1 MQPNQIIT
9 LLQNQRDYFS
19 SGQTKSITFRKEQLK
34 KLHKAIIQFE
44 DEIAEALFTD
54 LNKAKEEAFVTET
67 SIVIQE
73 IKQHL
78 KHIDAWAARKQVR
91 APLALFPAS
100 AEILCEPLGV
110 ALILSPWNYPLQ
122 LALNPLVGAI
132 SAGCCAILK
141 PSPETP
147 TVWKVIQKLVQE
159 TFPPEYITVV
169 PGEIEVAKLLL
180 QQRFDIIFFTGS
192 PSTGKVVMR
201 AAAEHLTP
209 VILELGGKSPCI
221 VDIGSNLKIAAKR
234 VAWGK
239 IINAGQTCIAPDYVF
254 VHEDIKDAFMK
265 EISDAF
271 DNMLAEMNKYKYP
284 YPKLVHDRAFQRV
297 QKLLQSGEIV
307 YGGEADEAQRMIRPT
322 ILEANASSNLWKE
335 EIFGPLLPFK
345 TFSSIDAVINEIN
358 TGEKPLAL
366 YYFGKEKIG
375 EYVLNKTSSGGA
387 CINDTLLH
395 IGVHDMPF
403 GGVGNSGMGKY
414 HGEYSFKAFSNERSI
429 VRTPTSLD
437 LPFRYPPFKY
447 FKWLKRI
454 IS

>member
-1 MQPNQIIT
+1 MQPDQIIT
-9 LLQNQRDYFS
+9 LLQNQRNYFL
-19 SGQTKSITFRKEQLK
+19 SGQTKSIAFRKNQLK
-34 KLHKAIIQFE
+34 KLLQAILQYE
-44 DEIAEALFTD
+44 DEIANALLID

-78 KHIDAWAARKQVR
+78 KHIDSWAAPKQVR
-91 APLALFPAS
+91 APLALFPAN
-100 AEILCEPLGV
+100 AEILREPLGV
-110 ALILSPWNYPLQ
+110 ALILSPWNYPFQ

-147 TVWKVIQKLVQE
+147 TVWKVIQKLIEQI
-159 TFPPEYITVV
+159 FPAEYITVV
-169 PGEIEVAKLLL
+169 PGEIEVAKYLL
-180 QQRFDIIFFTGS
+180 QQKFDIIFFTGS
-192 PSTGKVVMR
+192 PNTGKIVMR

-221 VDIGSNLKIAAKR
+221 IDQGANLKIAAKR

-254 VHEDIKDAFMK
+254 VHEDVQEGFVK
-265 EISDAF
+265 EISNAF
-271 DNMLAEMNKYKYP
+271 NNMLKEMEMHQYP
-284 YPKLVHDRAFQRV
+284 YPKLVHDKAFQRV
-297 QKLLQSGEIV
+297 QQLMHSGKIL
-307 YGGEADEAQRMIRPT
+307 YGGEANEAQRMIRPT
-322 ILEANASSNLWKE
+322 LLEANASSNLWKE

-345 TFSSIDAVINEIN
+345 TFSSIDSVIKEIN

-366 YYFGKEKIG
+366 YYFGKEKNG
-375 EYVLNKTSSGGA
+375 EYVLSKTSSGGA

-414 HGEYSFKAFSNERSI
+414 HGEYSFKAFSNERSV
-429 VRTPTSLD
+429 VRTPTAFD

-447 FKWLKRI
+447 FKWLKKL